1 MVMRGKEEQRGILL
15 KKEDIDQN
23 NELWSH
29 WCLYSVSQA
38 VSVTKRG
45 TDSEGLSKI
54 NKKKQVIN
62 SVIKYIHK
70 HHFEAQRLWI

>member
-1 MVMRGKEEQRGILL
+1 MVMRGKEEQRGVLL

-23 NELWSH
+23 SELWSH
-29 WCLYSVSQA
+29 TCLYSVSQA

-54 NKKKQVIN
+54 NKKK
-62 SVIKYIHK
+62 
-70 HHFEAQRLWI
+70 